1 MLYKK
6 APDLSN
12 LPVWGCQVK
21 VHDPSGSKLDARARD
36 GHWLGFDAE
45 SDGHR
50 VYWVDSKTVGV
61 ERSVVFP
68 KRDIS
73 VSLQR
78 LPHEGEN
85 EDLQDMRNGRN
96 LLQNHTERRESLP
109 QGQTTPERPALEAQ
123 QPTEQETMHHAPRTD
138 HLGPTF
144 ETPPPLRR
152 SARQRFESDYV
163 RRLRAGEGTRD
174 GRITLDYMRQLCDS
188 DSHHNS
194 PKSPENATLAL
205 IKDELTA
212 DDNSED
218 IYAMVAG
225 VNWPS
230 WEAAINAELKSLE
243 AARTWDVVECP
254 TGANV
259 VGCKWVFKIKQ
270 NASGEIEK
278 YKARLVAK
286 GYSQVQGID
295 YKDTYAPVAQ
305 LSSLRTVL
313 AIAARN
319 DWDIEV
325 FDFHSAF
332 LNGKLSE
339 GEDIYMQLPEG
350 YATDGKFTRP
360 VRKLNVA
367 LYGSKQGVLRWY
379 QELSKS
385 LNELGLNH
393 AHADWGIFYGE
404 IGHDILVLASHVN
417 DCTVTGSSPELIRS
431 FKQEVSA
438 RYKISDLG
446 PISWLLGM
454 QVTHDR
460 NARTISLSQQ
470 TYTEAILAKYNLA
483 NSKPATV
490 PMDPGLKLSRDQSP
504 KSVAEATHM
513 KNVPY
518 RATVG
523 SLMHLTVG
531 TRPDIAFAVST
542 VAQFNNAPGVAHW
555 EAVKQIYRYL
565 AGTKSFALTFGITES
580 GLVGYTDADRATQE
594 HRHAISGY
602 VYLLDG
608 GAISWTSRKQ
618 ELVTL
623 STAKAEYVAATHAA
637 KEGLWL

>member
-1 MLYKK
+1 
-6 APDLSN
+6 
-12 LPVWGCQVK
+12 
-21 VHDPSGSKLDARARD
+21 
-36 GHWLGFDAE
+36 
-45 SDGHR
+45 
-50 VYWVDSKTVGV
+50 
-61 ERSVVFP
+61 
-68 KRDIS
+68 
-73 VSLQR
+73 
-78 LPHEGEN
+78 
-85 EDLQDMRNGRN
+85 MRNGRN
-96 LLQNHTERRESLP
+96 LSQNHTERRESLP
-109 QGQTTPERPALEAQ
+109 EGQTTPER
-123 QPTEQETMHHAPRTD
+123 PRTD

-174 GRITLDYMRQLCDS
+174 GRITLDYMRQLRDS
-188 DSHHNS
+188 DSRHNS

-205 IKDELTA
+205 IEDELTA
-212 DDNSED
+212 DDDSED

-225 VNWPS
+225 VSEAEGLDPSTVNEARARADWPS
-230 WEAAINAELKSLE
+230 
-243 AARTWDVVECP
+243 WDVVEYP

-259 VGCKWVFKIKQ
+259 VGCKWVFKIKW

-295 YKDTYAPVAQ
+295 YEDTYAPVAR

-313 AIAARN
+313 AIAACN
-319 DWDIEV
+319 DWDIKV

-332 LNGKLSE
+332 LNGKLGE

-350 YATDGKFTRP
+350 YAMDGKFTRP

-367 LYGSKQGVLRWY
+367 LYGSKQGALRWY

-385 LNELGLNH
+385 LNELGLSR

-404 IGHDILVLASHVN
+404 IGHDILVLASHVD

-454 QVTHDR
+454 QVTRDR
-460 NARTISLSQQ
+460 DARTISFSQQ

-483 NSKPATV
+483 DSKPAAV

-504 KSVAEATHM
+504 KSVAEAAHM

-518 RATVG
+518 RAAVG

-565 AGTKSFALTFGITES
+565 AGTKTFALTFGITES
-580 GLVGYTDADRATQE
+580 GLVGYTDADGATQE
-594 HRHAISGY
+594 HRRAISGY

-623 STAKAEYVAATHAA
+623 STAEAEYVAATHAA
-637 KEGLWL
+637 KEGLWLRRLIGEVFRPLEHPLPLHSDSQAAIALTKDGSYHARTKHIDIRYHFIRFAVENHSFHLIYCPTSEMIADTLTKALPHTKAKHFALALGLRPK